1 MQAPL
6 YNLAGEVV
14 GNIDISDSVFGVPLN
29 EDLVHQAVLRQL
41 ANARQG
47 NASTKTRGE
56 VNGSTRKL
64 YKQKGTGNARAGGRK
79 SPTRKGGGS
88 VFGPHPHSYR
98 QAMPK
103 KMQQLALRCA
113 LSAKMND
120 GELRILESFKL
131 DEVKTRVMAAVLDA
145 LKVEK
150 TVLVVTSESNDN
162 VIKSARN
169 LPGVKTMPAS
179 ILNVVDV
186 LNYRTLLMEVA
197 AVRKAEQIWGQVAP
211 GENNDANA

>member
-197 AVRKAEQIWGQVAP
+197 AVRKAEQIWGQVAS

>member
-98 QAMPK
+98 QSMPK

-120 GELRILESFKL
+120 GELKILESFKL
-131 DEVKTRVMAAVLDA
+131 EEVKTRVMAGVLDA

-150 TVLVVTSESNDN
+150 TALVVTSESNSN
-162 VIKSARN
+162 VVKSSRN
-169 LPGVKTMPAS
+169 LPGVKTMPAN

-186 LNYRTLLMEVA
+186 LNHRTLLMEVA

>member
-120 GELRILESFKL
+120 GDIKILESFKL
-131 DEVKTRVMAAVLDA
+131 DKVKTRVMAGVLDA

-150 TVLVVTSESNDN
+150 TALVVTSKSNSN
-162 VIKSARN
+162 VVKSSRN
-169 LPGVKTMPAS
+169 LPGVKTMPAN

-186 LNYRTLLMEVA
+186 LNHRTLLMEVA

>member
-1 MQAPL
+1 MQVPL

-14 GNIDISDSVFGVPLN
+14 GNVDISDSIFGVPLN
-29 EDLVHQAVLRQL
+29 EDLLHQAVLRQQ

-47 NASTKTRGE
+47 NANTKTRGD

-88 VFGPHPHSYR
+88 VFGPHPRSYR

-103 KMQQLALRCA
+103 KMAQLALKIA
-113 LSAKMND
+113 LSAKATD
-120 GELRILESFKL
+120 GELKILESL
-131 DEVKTRVMAAVLDA
+131 ELAETKTRIMAGVLDA

-150 TVLVVTSESNDN
+150 TALVVTSETNAN
-162 VIKSARN
+162 VVKSARN
-169 LPGVKTMPAS
+169 LPGIKTMPAS
-179 ILNVVDV
+179 ILNVNDI
-186 LNYRTLLMEVA
+186 LSHNTLLMEVA
-197 AVRKAEQIWGQVAP
+197 AVRKAEQIWGTVAA
-211 GENNDANA
+211 GEDNNANA